1 MPDTPFKFLDAY
13 GKDDAS
19 HFYGRTRETARL
31 YNALSAA
38 NLVLLYGAS
47 GTGKTSLVNCGLA
60 NKFYDT
66 DWVPVF
72 IRRGEDISRSITREF
87 TRLLSEQGQ
96 AVDLAGLS
104 LNEQVQRL
112 YSAFFRT
119 VYLIFDQFEE
129 FFVLGSR
136 EERQAFY
143 RDLAKLL
150 KAQLPAKVLII
161 IREEYLAYL
170 SEFEKVVPALFDNRL
185 RIEKMNDLN
194 LYRVVAGTA
203 KYAEVELAE
212 PKATIPAIVDN
223 IRNPREG
230 VELAHLQIYLDRLYQ
245 QDQRRQQSASEE
257 RKVRFDPT
265 LVGQGGQ
272 LANIISDFVEEQVK
286 VVSAELK
293 QRGQTR
299 DNLALEILYALVTD
313 DGTKRIMNDG
323 SLRERVQ
330 QRTAID
336 AETVDYCIRRF
347 NELKL
352 IRILPDD

>member
-13 GKDDAS
+13 GKDDFD
-19 HFYGRTRETARL
+19 HFYGRKRETARL
-31 YNALSAA
+31 YNALTAA

-66 DWVPVF
+66 DWIPVF
-72 IRRGEDISRSITREF
+72 IRRGQDIRRSTTKEF
-87 TRLLSEQGQ
+87 ERLLREQGKEIS
-96 AVDLAGLS
+96 LEGLT
-104 LNEQVQRL
+104 LNEQIDRL
-112 YSAFFRT
+112 YKELFRT

-129 FFVLGSR
+129 FFVLGSP

-143 RDLAKLL
+143 KDIARLL

-203 KYAEVELAE
+203 KYAKVKLEE
-212 PKATIPAIVDN
+212 PKQTIPAIVEN

-230 VELAHLQIYLDRLYQ
+230 VELAHLQIYMDRLYRR
-245 QDQRRQQSASEE
+245 DEQRKEE
-257 RKVRFDPT
+257 MQESRDIRFDPD
-265 LVGQGGQ
+265 LVGSSGQ

-286 VVSAELK
+286 VVDRELK
-293 QRGQTR
+293 GRGINR
-299 DNLALEILYALVTD
+299 DGLALEILYVLVTD
-313 DGTKRIMNDG
+313 DGTKRMMSDG
-323 SLRERVQ
+323 GIREQVQ
-330 QRTAID
+330 QR
-336 AETVDYCIRRF
+336 EKC
-347 NELKL
+347 
-352 IRILPDD
+352 

>member
-1 MPDTPFKFLDAY
+1 MSDTPFKFLDAY
-13 GKDDAS
+13 GRDDAS

-72 IRRGEDISRSITREF
+72 IRRGEDIRRSITREF
-87 TRLLSEQGQ
+87 TQLLGEQ
-96 AVDLAGLS
+96 AADVAELS

-112 YSAFFRT
+112 YQAFFRT

-136 EERQAFY
+136 EERETFY
-143 RDLAKLL
+143 RDLAGLL

-203 KYAEVELAE
+203 KFAEVELSE
-212 PKATIPAIVDN
+212 PKTTIPAIVDN

-230 VELAHLQIYLDRLYQ
+230 VELAHLQIYLDRLYKHDQ
-245 QDQRRQQSASEE
+245 QRRQETGQT
-257 RKVRFDPT
+257 RGIRFDPP
-265 LVGQGGQ
+265 LVGQSGQ

-286 VVSAELK
+286 LVSAELK
-293 QRGQTR
+293 ARGHTR
-299 DNLALEILYALVTD
+299 DNLALEILFALVTD
-313 DGTKRIMNDG
+313 DGTKRIVNDETV
-323 SLRERVQ
+323 RERVQ
-330 QRTAID
+330 KRTAID
-336 AETVDYCIRRF
+336 AETVDYCLRRF